1 MPKRKGKKQKRLALV
16 KGQIVEEETLIEC
29 GSLDPLQ
36 VEGHTDVGGRWVA
49 KACDGAEVVAT
60 VAVAGPHV
68 TEIAPDVPYD
78 ELRYGTVIQQKEVSG
93 GEVLFWVAW
102 EEEGEIELGDVAERL
117 IGADTGRRVV
127 KKRPSWTKTRAWT
140 EKEWKEIMA
149 EVAARG

>member
-1 MPKRKGKKQKRLALV
+1 M
-16 KGQIVEEETLIEC
+16 
-29 GSLDPLQ
+29 
-36 VEGHTDVGGRWVA
+36 
-49 KACDGAEVVAT
+49 VAT

-68 TEIAPDVPYD
+68 TEIAPDVPYR
-78 ELRYGTVIQQKEVSG
+78 ELRYGLVIQQKEVSG

-102 EEEGEIELGDVAERL
+102 EEEGEINLGDVAERL